1 MLVFLCLRLEMICK
15 DVSNFVLKC
24 LLSTADMEAKKSEDA
39 AIKIQSSYRGFA
51 ARKEVEAMKAAN
63 SQDTVKSK
71 GIIIHSIQFIAS
83 ESFNSVQLSLVHH
96 SFISFYFNILHRQ
109 MPLREL

>member
-1 MLVFLCLRLEMICK
+1 MAFACHTGLFPSTLRNGFESIFQTM
-15 DVSNFVLKC
+15 LKC

-71 GIIIHSIQFIAS
+71 GIAIHLIQYI
-83 ESFNSVQLSLVHH
+83 SL
-96 SFISFYFNILHRQ
+96 
-109 MPLREL
+109 

>member
-1 MLVFLCLRLEMICK
+1 
-15 DVSNFVLKC
+15 
-24 LLSTADMEAKKSEDA
+24 MEAKKSEEA

-71 GIIIHSIQFIAS
+71 GITFHSIQFISSA
-83 ESFNSVQLSLVHH
+83 SFNSVQLGSVGL
-96 SFISFYFNILHRQ
+96 F
-109 MPLREL
+109 